1 MTTNQDCRDD
11 EGLVAEAVD
20 QLRVR
25 LGEVAREV
33 GAVALAPGAD
43 LGEALLLQLDYVQL
57 KVGPETLQYI
67 QLECLLNVIYGLLNQ
82 VVKDS
87 WTILSNCIYRWRTS
101 ESKRIGPLSPS
112 MLICKRCKNVEYVTG
127 FFLEEEQK
135 AIL

>member
-87 WTILSNCIYRWRTS
+87 
-101 ESKRIGPLSPS
+101 
-112 MLICKRCKNVEYVTG
+112 
-127 FFLEEEQK
+127 
-135 AIL
+135 